1 MSASPTQVVT
11 TVVGFAFVGVEKLS
25 VSFDLELGEAIRA
38 SANER
43 SQSVSGWLADAA
55 RDRLRLEA
63 LGDAIQAWEQRFGSL
78 SDAEVDD
85 AERLLQSADRKRR
98 RRGAA

>member
-1 MSASPTQVVT
+1 M
-11 TVVGFAFVGVEKLS
+11 GVEKMS

-38 SANER
+38 SAAEGKT
-43 SQSVSGWLADAA
+43 SVSAWLAEAA

-63 LGDAIQAWEQRFGSL
+63 LGEAITAWESEFGPL
-78 SDAEVDD
+78 TDAEV
-85 AERLLQSADRKRR
+85 AEADRLLDPSTTRKQPPRPRR